1 MDRDLT
7 CTTGFGAGVM
17 TEVVTEV
24 MTEVVP
30 EVVTEVGF
38 QFSFSSSFSE
48 ELDEDDSLKLD
59 KSNSDRNTCNNNH
72 QIRR

>member
-24 MTEVVP
+24 M
-30 EVVTEVGF
+30 TEVGF